1 MGYSPRSHRES
12 DGTEH
17 RAHSTGKRRKQ
28 QPGGPAVCGFRDV
41 MQGWGSAFLSEHVAS
56 VF

>member
-1 MGYSPRSHRES
+1 MGYGPQSHRES

-28 QPGGPAVCGFRDV
+28 RAAGMPGCVWFQRCHAGLGLRFP
-41 MQGWGSAFLSEHVAS
+41 
-56 VF
+56 